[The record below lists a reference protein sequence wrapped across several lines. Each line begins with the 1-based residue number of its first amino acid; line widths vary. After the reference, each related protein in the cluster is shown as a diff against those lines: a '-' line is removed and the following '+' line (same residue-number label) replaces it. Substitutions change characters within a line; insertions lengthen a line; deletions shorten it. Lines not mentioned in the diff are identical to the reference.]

1 MTTDTI
7 IIAMITIIIILL
19 FFLLI
24 YSIKTFYFNKSRN
37 IYELEITI
45 RDIIRYLDEQEED
58 KK

>member
-58 KK
+58 KE